1 MRGCCRTGVPNG
13 RLRPRPRE
21 GDNQGRN
28 PIEVVSLEVRSDDI
42 RQLHM
47 CTLKCYPG
55 LSTACPCRCT
65 HAATLSKARRNISRH
80 DPRATGTAI
89 TDHARRRS
97 ALKASAQSTSA
108 DRASA
113 AAARRAVC
121 AQRWPAPRSV
131 DVGLRDLT
139 QARRTRGP
147 ACRRGRRGL
156 DGGLGHRLGLRQG
169 LDRGRQGLDHPAHH
183 LAVSDSAR

>member
-1 MRGCCRTGVPNG
+1 MINGLGLLRGLYGKNQSKKCQVTTITYVYIEM
-13 RLRPRPRE
+13 LR
-21 GDNQGRN
+21 
-28 PIEVVSLEVRSDDI
+28 
-42 RQLHM
+42 
-47 CTLKCYPG
+47 PG
-55 LSTACPCRCT
+55 LSTACP
-65 HAATLSKARRNISRH
+65 AARVRPRTLLRSQKRRNISRH

-139 QARRTRGP
+139 QARRARGP
-147 ACRRGRRGL
+147 ACRGL

>member
-1 MRGCCRTGVPNG
+1 MSRWAPN
-13 RLRPRPRE
+13 LSVAVRPS
-21 GDNQGRN
+21 QGRDVRARGEWN
-28 PIEVVSLEVRSDDI
+28 RYSYSVYIEMLRRLSNACPAARVRS
-42 RQLHM
+42 
-47 CTLKCYPG
+47 CTRCYALK
-55 LSTACPCRCT
+55 SEEIS
-65 HAATLSKARRNISRH
+65 AAMTLA
-80 DPRATGTAI
+80 PRATGTAI

-108 DRASA
+108 DRASFGG
-113 AAARRAVC
+113 RGPVC

-156 DGGLGHRLGLRQG
+156 DRGLGHRLGLRQG
-169 LDRGRQGLDHPAHH
+169 LDRGRQGLDHPGHH